1 MGADGGNEG
10 GWRSV
15 GVCAV
20 LSLSALAASLES
32 PLVMLGMK
40 RSDRHLRDGWGS
52 GEGNQVFQLSF
63 PRESSWSSL
72 YLPWVGESR
81 LEALVAFPS
90 GGS

>member
-1 MGADGGNEG
+1 M
-10 GWRSV
+10 R
-15 GVCAV
+15 VCAV

-32 PLVMLGMK
+32 PLLMLGMK
-40 RSDRHLRDGWGS
+40 RSDRHLRR
-52 GEGNQVFQLSF
+52 ETQVFQLSF

-81 LEALVAFPS
+81 LEALVAFPN

>member
-1 MGADGGNEG
+1 M
-10 GWRSV
+10 

-52 GEGNQVFQLSF
+52 AEGNPGFPAELPKRVIVVFFVSALG
-63 PRESSWSSL
+63 W
-72 YLPWVGESR
+72 GEPTGSTSCISKR
-81 LEALVAFPS
+81 RVLEIQD
-90 GGS
+90 